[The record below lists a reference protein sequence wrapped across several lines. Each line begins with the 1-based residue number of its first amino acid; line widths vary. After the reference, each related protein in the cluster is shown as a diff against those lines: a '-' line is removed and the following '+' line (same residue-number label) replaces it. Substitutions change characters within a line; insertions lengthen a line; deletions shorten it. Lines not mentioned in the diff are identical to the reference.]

1 MSDHL
6 SATPEDTVVDQA
18 VLLDSIGYNC
28 LQAHLAILPELKK
41 QLGKLGLRPVEY
53 TILSVVKRNPGITQK
68 RLGETIKVS
77 PPNLATVLDRMELD
91 GLLAR
96 QRNPLDK
103 RSQILTISSQ
113 GDELCMKGEAVVA
126 KAEAV
131 PQLTAAERQTLLGLL
146 QKIFLPTQS

>member
-6 SATPEDTVVDQA
+6 SATPEDTVVDQS

-113 GDELCMKGEAVVA
+113 GDELCMQGEAVVA

>member
-1 MSDHL
+1 M
-6 SATPEDTVVDQA
+6 AEQTPLPPDNPAVDQSA
-18 VLLDSIGYNC
+18 LLGSIGYNC
-28 LQAHLAILPELKK
+28 LQTYLAIVPELKK
-41 QLGKLGLRPVEY
+41 QLAKLGLRPVEY

-103 RSQILTISSQ
+103 RSQILVLNPR
-113 GDELCMKGEAVVA
+113 GDALCDRAEVLVL

-131 PQLTAAERQTLLGLL
+131 PQLSDAERQTLLGLL